1 MIQQLQ
7 RKILEQ
13 QEKLAVAIK
22 VDRAKDSAINKLRD
36 AWLRLTSS
44 LDKAEERHRSALDKM
59 VHEVENF
66 KTVAG
71 EAQKVNNVDY
81 FLFVFLLYVSIFLL
95 YCK

>member
-22 VDRAKDSAINKLRD
+22 VDRAKDAAINKLRD

-71 EAQKVNNVDY
+71 EAQKVNKFDY
-81 FLFVFLLYVSIFLL
+81 FLFVFVLHV
-95 YCK
+95 